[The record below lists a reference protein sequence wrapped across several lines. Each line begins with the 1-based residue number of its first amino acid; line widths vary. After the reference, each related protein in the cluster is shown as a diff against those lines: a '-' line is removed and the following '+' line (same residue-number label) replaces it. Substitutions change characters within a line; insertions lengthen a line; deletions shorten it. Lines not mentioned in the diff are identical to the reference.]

1 MPDTGPNR
9 SRPPP
14 PAGEHRLWAAVW
26 GGTGCRRRP
35 QAKPAKKVEPCEAP
49 YRQVVSLNEAE
60 FFEAGMALPP
70 DVRKHVALRLLG
82 SVDPDEA
89 FDVVTESWLR
99 TEAAAAYDALRA
111 DPSRAS
117 SSDDVRARLESKWSA
132 RP

>member
-1 MPDTGPNR
+1 
-9 SRPPP
+9 
-14 PAGEHRLWAAVW
+14 
-26 GGTGCRRRP
+26 
-35 QAKPAKKVEPCEAP
+35 
-49 YRQVVSLNEAE
+49 VSLNEAE

-117 SSDDVRARLESKWSA
+117 SSGDVRARLESKWAA